1 MSNETNVTENPKLEK
16 RTYTVVEIA
25 QILDISIHL
34 AYDLVKSGQFAY
46 VRTGRMIRISKP
58 SFDKWLNP

>member
-1 MSNETNVTENPKLEK
+1 MSNETNVTEKPKLEK

-25 QILDISIHL
+25 QILDISTHL